1 MLEIKKII
9 IEYKNGKRQ
18 EIWVGGEE
26 DESKQ

>member
-18 EIWVGGEE
+18 EIWVGGKE
-26 DESKQ
+26 DESK

>member
-26 DESKQ
+26 DESI

>member
-18 EIWVGGEE
+18 EIWVGGV
-26 DESKQ
+26 K